1 MQKPE
6 FHTHTHTSTQKG
18 CNVMQQTHDTEE
30 MDPPLPLPPSKS
42 KMMRQTKDHN

>member
-6 FHTHTHTSTQKG
+6 FHTRMHAYTQKG
-18 CNVMQQTHDTEE
+18 CNLMQQTHDTEE
-30 MDPPLPLPPSKS
+30 MDPLSLPPSKI